1 MMENCFC
8 NKYQYGDEVKLPDPT
23 WQYVKEGFMGTVYK
37 CGKCGCLW
45 FKTISSGIIGM
56 PIYVQSKPDTD
67 FGKPSPSA
75 PLVDLSKW
83 NNEQGNKWVQFL
95 SRLPKD
101 NKAVICDNRVPK
113 DIIRILYFVLGNDQH
128 KVNEWLNSHVILQG
142 NIFIPIRLLE
152 KDESGNEL
160 RFLILEKL
168 INQAED

>member
-1 MMENCFC
+1 M
-8 NKYQYGDEVKLPDPT
+8 T
-23 WQYVKEGFMGTVYK
+23 
-37 CGKCGCLW
+37 
-45 FKTISSGIIGM
+45 
-56 PIYVQSKPDTD
+56 
-67 FGKPSPSA
+67 
-75 PLVDLSKW
+75 LVDLSKW